1 MRLIQLVML
10 LLFSFAAVACG
21 PSYLRTESHYAD
33 ERGFV
38 IDEEAQIRD
47 TVENRQILDVLMQYR
62 SAIVRKDVGSLKR
75 LVSDR
80 YYENAGTTNTTTDDY
95 GAEAL
100 PEVYEMMAQN
110 AENIRYQVTVKDVV
124 VEGER
129 AAIEYE
135 YEYAYQFSLGDQ
147 PSWDAGID
155 VNRLE
160 LMQDEGEWKIISG
173 L

>member
-1 MRLIQLVML
+1 MRTLNVL
-10 LLFSFAAVACG
+10 LLFLVAGALTACG
-21 PSYLRTESHYAD
+21 PTYLRTESHYAD
-33 ERGFV
+33 ERGFT
-38 IDEEAQIRD
+38 IDEEAQIAD
-47 TVENRQILDVLMQYR
+47 TVEHRQVLDVLVQYR

-75 LVSDR
+75 LVSDE
-80 YYENAGTTNTTTDDY
+80 YYENSGTTNTTSDDY

-110 AENIRYQVTVKDVV
+110 ADNIRYEVKVKDLVV
-124 VEGER
+124 DGTR
-129 AAIEYE
+129 AYVDYE
-135 YEYAYQFSLGDQ
+135 YEYAYKFDIGEQ

-160 LMQDEGEWKIISG
+160 LLEDDGEWKIISG